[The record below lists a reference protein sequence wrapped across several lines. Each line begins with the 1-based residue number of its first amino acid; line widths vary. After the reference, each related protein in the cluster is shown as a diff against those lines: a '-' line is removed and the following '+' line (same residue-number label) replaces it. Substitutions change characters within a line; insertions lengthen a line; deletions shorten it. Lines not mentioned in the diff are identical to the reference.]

1 MTEKIAFITGVGP
14 GTGSSLARRFH
25 KGGYKIVMIAR
36 NHERLTAL
44 EKELEGSKGFS
55 CELRNP
61 ESISKT
67 IAKVEKEIG
76 LPDVFIHNAVR
87 GTRGNFLEF
96 TPEELQS
103 NLETN
108 VIALHRLS
116 QIFAPK
122 MIEKGFGSI
131 IVTGNTSAHR
141 GKANFGG
148 TASTKAAQRVL
159 TESMARYLG
168 PKGIHV
174 AYITIDAA
182 IDLEW
187 TRKMWPEKPDEFFI
201 QPDDIAEEVWH
212 IAHQNKSAWTFDQ
225 WLRPFGENW

>member
-1 MTEKIAFITGVGP
+1 MT
-14 GTGSSLARRFH
+14 
-25 KGGYKIVMIAR
+25 
-36 NHERLTAL
+36 
-44 EKELEGSKGFS
+44 
-55 CELRNP
+55 
-61 ESISKT
+61 KT
-67 IAKVEKEIG
+67 VAIIGASRGIG
-76 LPDVFIHNAVR
+76 LGFARAYAGDGWSTHVTTRAAGDPGELGRIKGNVTIHKLDVRNSHEITELAEYFSKIGIDIFIHNAVR

-201 QPDDIAEEVWH
+201 QPDDIAEEAWH